1 MCLGHLFKQP
11 PVQCELLY
19 LMVVSIKLKK
29 SYFSCNLVSPGGF
42 LDSQTTDTQFFG
54 FGDMQGPNSLELLGD
69 SFGLV
74 DNKSLDTSDST
85 KTVTPCSV
93 PTDT

>member
-1 MCLGHLFKQP
+1 
-11 PVQCELLY
+11 
-19 LMVVSIKLKK
+19 
-29 SYFSCNLVSPGGF
+29 
-42 LDSQTTDTQFFG
+42 
-54 FGDMQGPNSLELLGD
+54 MQGPNSLELLGD